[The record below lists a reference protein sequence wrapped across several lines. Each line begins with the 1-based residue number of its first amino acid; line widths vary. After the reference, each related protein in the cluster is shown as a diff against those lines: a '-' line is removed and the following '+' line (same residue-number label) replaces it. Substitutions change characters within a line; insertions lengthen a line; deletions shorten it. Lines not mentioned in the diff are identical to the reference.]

1 MNLIDREIEKFEK
14 FTIGQKYWEDGQE
27 GIGNQRQADYAL
39 HSNDVRD
46 FLRSSLQRVIDETK
60 LGHFWYCPFEDCDFM
75 NDDRGEM
82 CDHIK
87 SHHLNKIVDETKE
100 KCIEALPEKIKDER
114 TLPNWDKVLMNI
126 YKENYGA
133 ASLSQELTAEKLGFN
148 LAVQQAKQNIKGV
161 R

>member
-1 MNLIDREIEKFEK
+1 MNLIDREIEKFDNLPQFRSMGGFARHKGK
-14 FTIGQKYWEDGQE
+14 FCGQRSFKTFV
-27 GIGNQRQADYAL
+27 IK
-39 HSNDVRD
+39 D